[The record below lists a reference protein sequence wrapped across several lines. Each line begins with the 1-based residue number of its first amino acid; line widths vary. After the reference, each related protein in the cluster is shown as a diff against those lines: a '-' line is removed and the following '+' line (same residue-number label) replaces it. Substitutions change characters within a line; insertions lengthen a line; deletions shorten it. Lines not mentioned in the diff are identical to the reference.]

1 VTYLFELSDSDLSRV
16 LSDVSVENLGLQL
29 TEAVRGDQV
38 VALGFSVCENNS
50 LSASTCRSGRESMV
64 SLSGKI

>member
-1 VTYLFELSDSDLSRV
+1 MTYLFELSDSDLSRV

-38 VALGFSVCENNS
+38 VALGFRVGEDDC
-50 LSASTCRSGRESMV
+50 LSAST
-64 SLSGKI
+64 